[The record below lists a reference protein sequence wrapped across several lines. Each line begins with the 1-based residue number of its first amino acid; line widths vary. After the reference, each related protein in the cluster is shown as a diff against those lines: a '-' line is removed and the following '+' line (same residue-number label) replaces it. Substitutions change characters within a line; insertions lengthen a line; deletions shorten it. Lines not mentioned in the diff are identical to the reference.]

1 MAGAEIAAL
10 VHLQPF
16 FRSLCVDSARS
27 LLTVSPWAYVR
38 VSSDG
43 LGTRSECIPAGID
56 SSTLTTLISRNMMDA
71 DALHM
76 RFTVATVS
84 PSASVCSRIFKKN
97 PTVTCFYFTSSTESS
112 GGESSDPRMDSLHQT
127 HIHTRQEHA
136 TLQIHISDQLQEHLC
151 W

>member
-1 MAGAEIAAL
+1 MASRFLLGAAEISAL

-16 FRSLCVDSARS
+16 FRSLCVDSVRYF
-27 LLTVSPWAYVR
+27 LTASPRAYVC

-71 DALHM
+71 DAQHM

-84 PSASVCSRIFKKN
+84 PSASVCSRIVLKKN
-97 PTVTCFYFTSSTESS
+97 HCHMLLFHI
-112 GGESSDPRMDSLHQT
+112 LH
-127 HIHTRQEHA
+127 
-136 TLQIHISDQLQEHLC
+136 
-151 W
+151 